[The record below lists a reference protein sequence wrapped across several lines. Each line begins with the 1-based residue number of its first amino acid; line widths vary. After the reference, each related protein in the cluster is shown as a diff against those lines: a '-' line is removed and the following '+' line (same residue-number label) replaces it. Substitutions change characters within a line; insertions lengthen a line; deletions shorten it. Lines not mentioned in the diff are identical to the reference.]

1 MPATKRDP
9 NFQPFEDLLLSK
21 TYVRASQDPQKGNEQ
36 TATDFWKNVTNG
48 FCKLLEDYTIQEGE
62 ILVSRVNHDKKKNR
76 FSKHITSAVNKF
88 RGYFVHEERNA
99 ASGVNDPDS
108 TLESAKTKYRENQNK
123 DFLLEA
129 CYDVLK
135 VMPKCSTSEANAEV
149 GCAFT
154 NVSSKSERPEGTK
167 ATI

>member
-62 ILVSRVNHDKKKNR
+62 ILVSRGNHDKKKR
-76 FSKHITSAVNKF
+76 FSKHITPAVNKF

-99 ASGVNDPDS
+99 ASGVNDTDS
-108 TLESAKTKYRENQNK
+108 IVESAKTKFRENQNK
-123 DFLLEA
+123 DVGQHCVDDLE
-129 CYDVLK
+129 C
-135 VMPKCSTSEANAEV
+135 
-149 GCAFT
+149 
-154 NVSSKSERPEGTK
+154 
-167 ATI
+167 